1 MAHCY
6 LSPDVADRH
15 VGDDVVLSEQESH
28 HAIVARAR
36 VGEQV
41 WLTSGEGTLAKAE
54 VTAVERKSVA
64 LSVLSTR
71 HFDQPATRITLVQ
84 ALAKGDRSD
93 IAITAATELGVD
105 AVIPWQAAR
114 SVVQWRGDKAVKGVE
129 RWRSAVTE
137 AAKQSIRPRIPLVHP
152 LMSTAEIAGLQ
163 ATLVVLH
170 PDADKGFES
179 IPVKRDLAF
188 IVGPEGGI
196 APNELE
202 RFAQAGAHTVH
213 MGPEVLRTSTAG
225 LASIAAVSMML
236 GRWRG

>member
-1 MAHCY
+1 MAHCH
-6 LSPDVADRH
+6 LSPDVADAK
-15 VGDDVVLSEQESH
+15 VGDEVVLSEQESH
-28 HAIVARAR
+28 HAIVARVR

-64 LSVLSTR
+64 LHVLSTQR
-71 HFDQPATRITLVQ
+71 FDQPQPRITLVQ

-114 SVVQWRGDKAVKGVE
+114 SVVQWRGDKAVKGVD

-137 AAKQSIRPRIPLVHP
+137 AAKQSIRPRIPIVHP
-152 LMSTAEIAGLQ
+152 LMSTTEIAGLPEM
-163 ATLVVLH
+163 LVVLH
-170 PDADKGFES
+170 PDAAQGFES
-179 IPVKRDLAF
+179 IPTDRDLAF
-188 IVGPEGGI
+188 IVGPEGGV
-196 APNELE
+196 APSELE
-202 RFAQAGAHTVH
+202 RFAEAGAHIVH

-225 LASIAAVSMML
+225 LASIAAMSIML